1 METWTF
7 VTKRCSVRTCKTI
20 INWIHNNL
28 TSATKCDILEIPM
41 MKPSVVVITSD
52 IDNITKLKV
61 YLKTITLV

>member
-7 VTKRCSVRTCKTI
+7 VTKRYSVRTCKTI

-52 IDNITKLKV
+52 IDDITKFKT

>member
-7 VTKRCSVRTCKTI
+7 VTKRCSVRTCKVLI
-20 INWIHNNL
+20 DWIHNNL

-41 MKPSVVVITSD
+41 MKPSVVMITSD
-52 IDNITKLKV
+52 INDITKFKA

>member
-7 VTKRCSVRTCKTI
+7 VTKRRSVRTCKALI
-20 INWIHNNL
+20 DWIHDNL

-41 MKPSVVVITSD
+41 MKPSVVMITSD
-52 IDNITKLKV
+52 INDITKFKT

>member
-7 VTKRCSVRTCKTI
+7 ITKRYSITTCKTI
-20 INWIHNNL
+20 IDWIHNNL

-41 MKPSVVVITSD
+41 TKPSVVMITSD
-52 IDNITKLKV
+52 IDDIIKLKV

>member
-20 INWIHNNL
+20 VNWIHNNL

-52 IDNITKLKV
+52 IDDITKLKV

>member
-41 MKPSVVVITSD
+41 MKPSVVVIASD
-52 IDNITKLKV
+52 IDDITKLKV

>member
-7 VTKRCSVRTCKTI
+7 VTKRYSVRTCKALI
-20 INWIHNNL
+20 DWIHNNL
-28 TSATKCDILEIPM
+28 TSVTKCDILEIPM

-52 IDNITKLKV
+52 INDITKFKA

>member
-52 IDNITKLKV
+52 IDDITKLKV

>member
-7 VTKRCSVRTCKTI
+7 VTKRRSVRTCKTI

-52 IDNITKLKV
+52 IDDITKLKV

>member
-28 TSATKCDILEIPM
+28 TSATKCDLLEIPM

-52 IDNITKLKV
+52 IDDITKLKV